1 MDLAADLIR
10 YDHELTRQ
18 HADEEFWEGI
28 ADNCDK
34 IKELLPEL
42 SERNLRAIRA
52 AAQDIIDDVDRRL
65 P

>member
-1 MDLAADLIR
+1 MGLYADLIR
-10 YDHELTRQ
+10 YDRELTRQ
-18 HADEEFWEGI
+18 HADDEFREGI
-28 ADNCDK
+28 AENCDK

-65 P
+65 

>member
-1 MDLAADLIR
+1 MGLAADLIR

-18 HADEEFWEGI
+18 HADEEFREGI
-28 ADNCDK
+28 AENCDK

-65 P
+65 

>member
-1 MDLAADLIR
+1 MGLAADLIK

-18 HADEEFWEGI
+18 HADEEFREGI

-42 SERNLRAIRA
+42 SDRNLRSIKA

-65 P
+65 